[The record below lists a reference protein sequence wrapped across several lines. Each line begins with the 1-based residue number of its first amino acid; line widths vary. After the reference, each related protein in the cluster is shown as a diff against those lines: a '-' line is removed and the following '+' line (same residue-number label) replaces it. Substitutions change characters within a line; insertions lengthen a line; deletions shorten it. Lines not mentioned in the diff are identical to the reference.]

1 MSPEILQAWD
11 SRLTAKNQDID
22 FSKDLEYVKITLL
35 PKLHR
40 IMEDK
45 NCVGFAAPQIN
56 EHFNVF
62 ITEIRQT
69 QYRTDPNII
78 DKLRFFINPEIIYY
92 SSNQNIITEGCASV
106 QKSQLSYQIARPQE
120 IVIATFDEN
129 GHKFKLSCNG
139 LLARV
144 IQHEYDHLKGK
155 LFTSYPKALEI
166 DHDQEIKNSQIT
178 KRTML

>member
-1 MSPEILQAWD
+1 MNREILQSD
-11 SRLTAKNQDID
+11 NQQLFQKNRNIN
-22 FSKDLEYVKITLL
+22 FVKDLEYLQKFLL
-35 PKLHR
+35 PDLVNTMR
-40 IMEDK
+40 ASECI
-45 NCVGFAAPQIN
+45 GFAAPQIN
-56 EHFNVF
+56 EHVNVF

-78 DKLRFFINPEIIYY
+78 DKLRFFINPEIVYF

-106 QKSQLSYQIARPQE
+106 QKSQLSYQVSRPQE
-120 IVIATFDEN
+120 IVVIAFDEN
-129 GHKFKLSCNG
+129 GYKFQLTCNG

-155 LFTSYPKALEI
+155 IFTSYPKASEI